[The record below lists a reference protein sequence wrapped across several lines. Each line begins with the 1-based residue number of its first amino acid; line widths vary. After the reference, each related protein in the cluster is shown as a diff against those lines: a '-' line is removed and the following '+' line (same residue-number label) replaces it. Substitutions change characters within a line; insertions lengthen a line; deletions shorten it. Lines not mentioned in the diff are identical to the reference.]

1 MSRIRSRQLES
12 ESVPTRVLKKDAA
25 TSDKIG
31 TYAVRSG
38 KEHWPGSRKVRA
50 GDLSAGAVTVIEEKA
65 ADAGRPATILLE
77 ASSVAV
83 ASGSTD
89 PVEFTVTV
97 RQQFVDW
104 ESGAE
109 VVWPFSGTVVV
120 WVAGEWDNYDG
131 GGVVEVLLDGVVVW
145 PSDWLADAST
155 PSGVIAS
162 IWNAGSVAVGERLVQ
177 DGSSPPEDL
186 TLEDGS
192 DYLYEDV

>member
-1 MSRIRSRQLES
+1 
-12 ESVPTRVLKKDAA
+12 VLKKDAA

-38 KEHWPGSRKVRA
+38 KEHWPGSRKVRQ
-50 GDLSAGAVTVIEEKA
+50 GDLDATAVTLIEEKA

-89 PVEFTVTV
+89 PVEFTAVV

-109 VVWPFSGTVVV
+109 VVWPWSGTVMVQ
-120 WVAGEWDNYDG
+120 VAGKWGGTHDG
-131 GGVVEVLLDGVVVW
+131 GQVQVLLDDEVVW
-145 PSDWLADAST
+145 PESWQD
-155 PSGVIAS
+155 V
-162 IWNAGSVAVGERLVQ
+162 GSV
-177 DGSSPPEDL
+177 EDI
-186 TLEDGS
+186 T
-192 DYLYEDV
+192 